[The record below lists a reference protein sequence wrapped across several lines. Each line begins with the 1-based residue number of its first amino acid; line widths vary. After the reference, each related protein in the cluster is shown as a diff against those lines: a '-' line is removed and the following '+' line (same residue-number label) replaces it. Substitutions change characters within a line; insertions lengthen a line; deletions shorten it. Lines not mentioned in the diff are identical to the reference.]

1 MLFVWAAQMSL
12 FAYNAFEYLA
22 YCFFIKFP
30 LTYPKEGIRK
40 KNVKYSL
47 TFFKGLRN
55 NRDNAVAYI
64 CNKNPHRKEPNHSAK
79 GALNKMEP
87 SHRECKVNSNIPFKY
102 ASILKNN
109 THART
114 NCGEDVSMAEQ
125 ASHYAW
131 WATSLTTSLR
141 FFAAY
146 GPVSRS
152 RKVLPFNKKLQ
163 LILPKKETSHL
174 EADEGK
180 LLRPLKERQCWGFA
194 YLMR

>member
-1 MLFVWAAQMSL
+1 MLCL
-12 FAYNAFEYLA
+12 
-22 YCFFIKFP
+22 
-30 LTYPKEGIRK
+30 
-40 KNVKYSL
+40 
-47 TFFKGLRN
+47 
-55 NRDNAVAYI
+55 

-79 GALNKMEP
+79 GALNKMESRQR
-87 SHRECKVNSNIPFKY
+87 SHRECKGNSNIPFKY

-163 LILPKKETSHL
+163 LTYSSEKRNEPPRSRWGEITPT
-174 EADEGK
+174 A
-180 LLRPLKERQCWGFA
+180 ERKAMLGICIFDA
-194 YLMR
+194 LISLMYLNMAARSR